1 MRLMKLTEESNL
13 SDFLLTRLRETPHG
27 PAYRQFTDGEWVDM
41 NWEQFGREVGRWRYA
56 LQHAGLQPGDRVAMC
71 LRNSIEWVL
80 FDQAALGLALVTVPL
95 YFDDRPENMVWSLND
110 AGVRLLLLETNE
122 VWPALKSEAKS
133 VERAVCVRMDPARA
147 DERVIS
153 LHDWLPRDAPLFD
166 RSPARRQDLATI
178 VYTSGTTG
186 RPKGVMLSHGNILSN
201 VLAGIAAMPV
211 RANDRFFSFL
221 PLSHTFERTVGYYL
235 PLALGAQMVYARGI
249 SQLVD
254 DMQAQRPT
262 ILVTV
267 PRIFERLYAKLQ
279 EAMPPQSL
287 RRRLFEQAVN
297 IGWKRFKRQAAWHE
311 RLFWPLLWLSVA
323 RRLYRRLGGRL
334 KLIVVGGAALAPD
347 LSRVFIGLGLPI
359 VQGYGLTEASPVV
372 SVNRIND
379 NDPLSVGRPLEGI
392 ESTCDEKGELLVRGP
407 NVMAGYWN
415 NPEATKTILDSD
427 GWLHTGDLARIRD
440 GRIYITGRE
449 KEIVVLSN
457 GEKIPPVDAEQAISA
472 DPVFE
477 HAMVVGEG
485 RPGLGLLAVC
495 AIEDAAEICARANE
509 RLQNFPGYARIRYLA
524 RVKGPWTVENGLL
537 TPTLKLKRREIERRY
552 AKDIENMYRR
562 GEIRS
567 SIEGRT

>member
-1 MRLMKLTEESNL
+1 MKLADESNL
-13 SDFLLTRLRETPHG
+13 SDLLLARLRETPHE
-27 PAYRQFTDGEWVDM
+27 PAYRQFTDGRWIDLK
-41 NWEQFGREVGRWRYA
+41 WEQFGLEVGRWRYA
-56 LQHAGLQPGDRVAMC
+56 LEHAGLQAGDRVAMC
-71 LRNSIEWVL
+71 LHNSVEWVL
-80 FDQAALGLALVTVPL
+80 FDQAAIGLALVTVPL

-110 AGVRLLLLETNE
+110 AGVRLLLIETCDM
-122 VWPALKSEAKS
+122 WPALKSDARS
-133 VERAVCVRMDPARA
+133 VERVVCVRMDPARA
-147 DERVIS
+147 DDKVIS
-153 LHDWLPRDAPLFD
+153 LHDWLPRNAPLPG

-186 RPKGVMLSHGNILSN
+186 RPKGVMLSHGNILTN
-201 VLAGIAAMPV
+201 VLAGIEALPV
-211 RANDRFFSFL
+211 RADDRFFSFL

-235 PLALGAQMVYARGI
+235 PLAKGAQTVYARGI

-254 DMQAQRPT
+254 DMQAQKPT

-267 PRIFERLYAKLQ
+267 PRIFERVYANMQ
-279 EAMPPQSL
+279 EAMPPNSL
-287 RRRLFEQAVN
+287 RRRLFERAVSV
-297 IGWKRFKRQAAWHE
+297 GWRRFKRQAAWHE
-311 RLFWPLLWLSVA
+311 RLLWPFLWLLVA
-323 RRLYRRLGGRL
+323 GKLQRRLGGRL
-334 KLIVVGGAALAPD
+334 RLIVVGGAALAPN

-359 VQGYGLTEASPVV
+359 VQGYGLTETSPVV

-392 ESTCDEKGELLVRGP
+392 DTSCDENGELLVRGP

-415 NPEATKTILDSD
+415 NPEATEAVLDSD

-477 HAMVVGEG
+477 HALIVGEG

-495 AIEDAAEICARANE
+495 AIEDEAEICARANE
-509 RLQNFPGYARIRYLA
+509 RLRTFPGYARIRYLA
-524 RVKGPWTVENGLL
+524 RVPGPWTVENGLL
-537 TPTLKLKRREIERRY
+537 TPTLKVKRGEIERRY
-552 AKDIENMYRR
+552 AKNIEDMYRR
-562 GEIRS
+562 GEVRS
-567 SIEGRT
+567 LNDNRN